1 MTSFAERHAAKA
13 KAAIQAIRRKKSE
26 LKLGERTDE
35 NRLGA
40 LALIVEADDLRNELA
55 EVRRQL
61 EALQAQP
68 IEPNSGQAAQL
79 EALQM
84 QEQELLQKLSS
95 LQIVIDSQGTFSS
108 IPLDDLVDS
117 PFQPR
122 MTYDES
128 ELAQLAESLRA
139 IGQKTPIAVRGSPSA
154 PGKFELLEGHRRAR
168 AARLARISSLK
179 AYVLNECSDAEA
191 EEIVTTSPETSRGL
205 SDYERA
211 VMYERFE
218 QRGLTHE
225 EIAERF
231 AARRETVTNVLALRK
246 LPQEVLDF
254 CDTHPH
260 AVGVARCKE
269 IRKLWDAHPKNRDII
284 LAGLHEA
291 VGHERFNLSGFVGME
306 LAKSRVIDR
315 ATRARK
321 RAVTN
326 ADGQRIGDL
335 EAKGRALT
343 IRLSDEKVSVSAVM
357 DLILAALAKIGAK

>member
-1 MTSFAERHAAKA
+1 MTSFADRRDT
-13 KAAIQAIRRKKSE
+13 KAAAALAAMQRKKRE
-26 LKLGERTDE
+26 LVTGQRPDRS
-35 NRLGA
+35 RLGA
-40 LALIVEADDLRNELA
+40 LTPVREADKLRQA
-55 EVRRQL
+55 L
-61 EALQAQP
+61 EEARKQIAALQAQP
-68 IEPNSGQAAQL
+68 VEPGSEQAAQL
-79 EALQM
+79 DTLQM
-84 QEQELLQKLSS
+84 QEQELIEQLSS
-95 LQIVIDSQGTFSS
+95 LQIVIESQGTFSS
-108 IPLDDLVDS
+108 IPLADLVDS

-168 AARLARISSLK
+168 AARLAGISSLK
-179 AYVLNECSDAEA
+179 AYVLNECADAEA

-218 QRGLTHE
+218 QRGMTHE
-225 EIAERF
+225 AIAERF
-231 AARRETVTNVLALRK
+231 AARRDTVTAVLALRK

-254 CDTHPH
+254 CETHPH

-291 VGHERFNLSGFVGME
+291 VGRERFNLSGYVGME
-306 LAKSRVIDR
+306 LAKSRAIDR
-315 ATRARK
+315 AQRVRK

-326 ADGQRIGDL
+326 AEGQRIGDL

-357 DLILAALAKIGAK
+357 DLVLAALAKIGAK